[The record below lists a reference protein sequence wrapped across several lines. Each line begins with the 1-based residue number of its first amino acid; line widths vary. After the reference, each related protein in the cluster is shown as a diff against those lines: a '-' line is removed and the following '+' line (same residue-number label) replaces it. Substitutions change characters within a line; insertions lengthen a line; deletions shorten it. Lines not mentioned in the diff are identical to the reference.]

1 LIFALGGFG
10 CLSSHFCKK
19 NESEIFRKQH
29 AKRFGI
35 YLTVNNAFISSPQP
49 LHGKDA
55 VMHHAI
61 WLREFVAKGQ
71 WTQEYEK
78 KNMKNLTVALL
89 SLLT

>member
-29 AKRFGI
+29 ARFGI

-71 WTQEYEK
+71 WIQEYERK
-78 KNMKNLTVALL
+78 HEKSPVALL